1 VRRTSSL
8 CSHCQTQACRQRMLF
23 CFSEQCVDLF
33 QLACPAGLQRTRL
46 SALSVNLHTPAESYG
61 VSRYKQWKAIMH
73 QWHAITHPDTFEHLA
88 QLALPDLRR
97 HDNLFMYS
105 GDHKIHTRPYSP
117 SSPCAACSVG
127 SQMARQ
133 GPVSSSP
140 CTCSMGSDLTTLI
153 AALFCR
159 RLHRIRIV
167 PAQIMRVN
175 MSLDLDKA

>member
-140 CTCSMGSDLTTLI
+140 CGACLCVTAARSAFTSWVFTGLLWSDLHCKIVLSDCY
-153 AALFCR
+153 AAL
-159 RLHRIRIV
+159 L
-167 PAQIMRVN
+167 
-175 MSLDLDKA
+175 